1 MKAAVFHGPG
11 DVRVGPVPDPPAP
24 GPGELLI
31 RVSKAAIC
39 GTDAAEWAHG
49 PLLARAP
56 VVLGHEFTGEV
67 IAAGPDTAG
76 PGAGRPDTAGPGAA
90 AATGTHG
97 LAPGSRVVSGAGI
110 SCGRCEWCAAG
121 RTNLCAA
128 YQTLGLHRDGGLAEL
143 VISPA
148 AICRAVPDGLDDTA
162 AAMAQPLA
170 VALHAV
176 RRGRV
181 AAGRG
186 CVVLGAGGIGALAVA
201 GAAARGASP
210 LIAIDLDD
218 ERLATAAALGATLTV
233 NAGRADATRAVLD
246 ATGGQGA
253 HVVIEA
259 TGAPASPA
267 AAVAMV
273 RRGGGI
279 VIVGLQPGPAQVD
292 LFAVSTRE
300 VDLHGTLAHICGED
314 LGEALG
320 LLAAGR
326 LAPAVLGG
334 VIALDALVEKGLRP
348 LAERTA
354 RGKIV
359 VDVRG
364 AA

>member
-1 MKAAVFHGPG
+1 M
-11 DVRVGPVPDPPAP
+11 
-24 GPGELLI
+24 L
-31 RVSKAAIC
+31 
-39 GTDAAEWAHG
+39 
-49 PLLARAP
+49 
-56 VVLGHEFTGEV
+56 
-67 IAAGPDTAG
+67 
-76 PGAGRPDTAGPGAA
+76 
-90 AATGTHG
+90 
-97 LAPGSRVVSGAGI
+97 
-110 SCGRCEWCAAG
+110 
-121 RTNLCAA
+121 
-128 YQTLGLHRDGGLAEL
+128 
-143 VISPA
+143 SPA
-148 AICRAVPDGLDDTA
+148 AICRGVPDGLDDTA

-176 RRGRV
+176 RRGARGRGPRLRGDRRWRDRRV
-181 AAGRG
+181 A
-186 CVVLGAGGIGALAVA
+186 VV
-201 GAAARGASP
+201 GAAARGAGP

-218 ERLATAAALGATLTV
+218 ERLATAATLGATLTV
-233 NAGRADATRAVLD
+233 NAGRADATAAVLD

-267 AAVAMV
+267 AAAGHGPPG
-273 RRGGGI
+273 RRHRDRR
-279 VIVGLQPGPAQVD
+279 PAARPAQVD

-334 VIALDALVEKGLRP
+334 VIALDDLVEKGLRP

-359 VDVRG
+359 VDVG
-364 AA
+364 GCVTAAA

>member
-67 IAAGPDTAG
+67 IAAGPEAAA
-76 PGAGRPDTAGPGAA
+76 PGADGIS
-90 AATGTHG
+90 
-97 LAPGSRVVSGAGI
+97 PGSRVVSGAGI

-143 VISPA
+143 VLSPA

-201 GAAARGASP
+201 GAAARGADP

-233 NAGRADATRAVLD
+233 NAGRDDAASAVLD

-259 TGAPASPA
+259 TGAAASPA

-273 RRGGGI
+273 RRGGDI

-300 VDLHGTLAHICGED
+300 VDVHGTLAHICGED

-334 VIALDALVEKGLRP
+334 VIALDDLVEKGLRP
-348 LAERTA
+348 LADRTA
-354 RGKIV
+354 RGKLV